1 MKIAFK
7 RTFARDLRKIPTK
20 QRETIE
26 KFVFDSALK
35 AESLDDLAPI
45 VALSGH
51 SGYFRKRFG
60 DYRVGFQFSEGR
72 LIFYRVLHRKDIYRR
87 FP

>member
-45 VALSGH
+45 VSRSRLESGQAVEKPVYVALIATGLECQS
-51 SGYFRKRFG
+51 
-60 DYRVGFQFSEGR
+60 RVAADLFE
-72 LIFYRVLHRKDIYRR
+72 
-87 FP
+87 